1 MPSYGCGARGE
12 VGLLVSY
19 RPLASPRRSRQIGAA
34 FVPVLVAA
42 SLHTTQCASLHI
54 TPCASLRRLH
64 ARPSERPACLAR
76 GELCRTLT
84 SSKLAADMAS
94 GFGAFGGEG
103 RCYKFFQTF
112 KECMKNTDDKFTCV
126 PARPPRP
133 RPSRRPRRRRHRRA
147 QAQEDYYECLHHKKE
162 FTRRNEVEAHRA
174 AAGKGGGHG

>member
-1 MPSYGCGARGE
+1 
-12 VGLLVSY
+12 
-19 RPLASPRRSRQIGAA
+19 
-34 FVPVLVAA
+34 
-42 SLHTTQCASLHI
+42 
-54 TPCASLRRLH
+54 
-64 ARPSERPACLAR
+64 
-76 GELCRTLT
+76 
-84 SSKLAADMAS
+84 MAS

-133 RPSRRPRRRRHRRA
+133 RPPRRPRRRRRRRA